1 MWGDRREPRVVTRY
15 RYSEWD
21 GSQEIPPLD
30 PDEVLESLT
39 DDLMNFGDLQ
49 HALRNLL
56 QRGMRDPMGQRM
68 QGLRDLLQQLRQQ
81 RRQTLDK
88 YNLSSV
94 FDDIKDKL
102 NDIVQM
108 EKETIDR
115 RLKESLDQ
123 QDGAPEGQDGQQGG
137 PQSPTQNALDQAL
150 RDAIEAAQRAM
161 ERGEQGDDGQQQG
174 GQQQGGQQQ
183 GGQQGQQQRGQQS
196 GRPQGQ
202 QGQQQAGMRGQ
213 QQGGQQQ
220 GGESGQQSGQDGASD
235 DAQQNEFAKML
246 QQIADRKRNFL
257 ENLPTDLGGAVKELQ
272 NYEFMDPEARDKFG
286 ELMEMLKKAMMETF
300 FKDLQQ
306 QIANMTPEQME
317 RMKEMVRALNDMIR
331 EKMAGGEPDFDQFMQ
346 QYGDLFGDN
355 PPQSLEELLQQMQQQ
370 ISQMQNLLDSL
381 PSEMRQQL
389 QDLLMDKIGDPQL
402 QQELGELAQNLEM
415 LMPNRDLRNQYP
427 FRGDE
432 ELDLN
437 EAMRLMDKMQG
448 MDELER
454 QLERTQYGGDID
466 DINEERLRE
475 LLGDEAAETL
485 KQLKEFLEIL
495 ENAGYIRKKGNSWEL
510 TPRGTRKIGQKAL
523 GEIYAQL
530 KKDSFGKHATRE
542 RGQGGE
548 RADETKK
555 YEFGD
560 PFHLHLEKTIFNS
573 YYREGGPSLPVK
585 LSQDDFEVYRSELL
599 TQTTTVMMLDL
610 SWSMALRG
618 SFQAAK
624 KVALALNNLITSQF
638 TRDKLYIIGFSAYAR
653 ELKAEQLPYVRW
665 DESVLGTN
673 MHHALMLAQNLLA
686 KHKAGTRQIIMIS
699 DGEPTAHLERGR
711 SYFAYPP
718 SPITIRETLKE
729 VKRCTQKGIVI
740 NTFMLDRNYYLK
752 EFVNQV
758 AKINKGRVF
767 YTTPDKLGQYILVDY
782 VASKRKNLSGQ

>member
-1 MWGDRREPRVVTRY
+1 MLRY

-21 GSQEIPPLD
+21 GTQEIPELA
-30 PDEVLESLT
+30 PDDILENLT

-49 HALRNLL
+49 HALRNML
-56 QRGMRDPMGQRM
+56 QRGMRNPGQQRT

-94 FDDIKDKL
+94 FDDLKKKL
-102 NDIVQM
+102 NEIVQR
-108 EKETIDR
+108 ERDTIDR
-115 RLKESLDQ
+115 RMQDANEGGEQ
-123 QDGAPEGQDGQQGG
+123 QNGQPQAQGPQDGQTKSGGEQGQGQQAGQDG
-137 PQSPTQNALDQAL
+137 
-150 RDAIEAAQRAM
+150 
-161 ERGEQGDDGQQQG
+161 EQGEGQEGQEG
-174 GQQQGGQQQ
+174 GQSGMQQSGTQ
-183 GGQQGQQQRGQQS
+183 GQQGSGQRTRGQQS
-196 GRPQGQ
+196 GQRSGRQSSQQSGQ
-202 QGQQQAGMRGQ
+202 QSSQRG
-213 QQGGQQQ
+213 QQ
-220 GGESGQQSGQDGASD
+220 GGEQGGQEGQAAGVNDEFKQMLRNIAGRKQS
-235 DAQQNEFAKML
+235 
-246 QQIADRKRNFL
+246 FL
-257 ENLPTDLGGAVKELQ
+257 ENLPSDLGGAVKELQ
-272 NYEFMDPEARDKFG
+272 NYEFMDPEAQAQFQ
-286 ELMEMLKKAMMETF
+286 ELMESLKKAMMETF
-300 FKDLQQ
+300 FKDIYK
-306 QIANMTPEQME
+306 QIQNMSPEDMA
-317 RMKEMVRALNDMIR
+317 RMKQMVRDLNKMLQD
-331 EKMAGGEPDFDQFMQ
+331 KMAGGQPDFDQFMQ

-355 PPQSLEELLQQMQQQ
+355 PPQSLEDLISQMQAQ
-370 ISQMQNLLDSL
+370 ISQMQNLLDSM
-381 PSEMRQQL
+381 PGEMRRQL
-389 QDLLMDKIGDPQL
+389 QDLLGDKIGDPEL
-402 QQELGELAQNLEM
+402 QSELSELGANLEYM
-415 LMPNRDLRNQYP
+415 FPMRDMRNQYA

-437 EAMRLMDKMQG
+437 EAMQLMDRMQG
-448 MDELER
+448 MDDLER

-466 DINEERLRE
+466 EIDEERLRE

-485 KQLKEFLEIL
+485 KQLKQFLEIL
-495 ENAGYIRKKGNSWEL
+495 ENAGYIRKKGNTWEL

-542 RGQGGE
+542 RGTGGE
-548 RADETKK
+548 RSDDTKK

-560 PFHLHLEKTIFNS
+560 PFHLNLEKTIFNS
-573 YYREGGPSLPVK
+573 FYRETPKTPVR
-585 LSQDDFEVYRSELL
+585 LHPDDFEVFRSELL
-599 TQTTTVMMLDL
+599 TQTATVMMLDL

-624 KVALALNNLITSQF
+624 KVALALNNLIRSQF
-638 TRDKLYIIGFSAYAR
+638 SRDSLYIVGFSAYAR
-653 ELKAEQLPYVRW
+653 ELNAEQLPYVRW

-673 MHHALMLAQNLLA
+673 MHHALMLAQSLLA
-686 KHKAGTRQIIMIS
+686 KHKAGTKQIIMIS
-699 DGEPTAHLERGR
+699 DGEPTAHLEHGR

-782 VASKRKNLSGQ
+782 VAAKRKAINGH